1 MEEIKNF
8 YKNLKEEI
16 SKYVIGREKEIKYI
30 TVALLSEGHVLLEG
44 VPGIAKTLLAK
55 IFAQILDLKF
65 KRIQF
70 TPDLLPADIIGSY
83 VFDMKSQQF
92 VFFEGPIFTNILLAD
107 EINRAPPKTQSALL
121 EAMQEKQIT
130 VGGITRLLDKPFLVI
145 ATQNPL
151 ELEGTYPLPEAQ
163 LDRFMFRI
171 VINYPNPQEEVEVI
185 RKYGRNLEINVNP
198 IINKG
203 EILRF
208 IEEVEKI
215 HVVQDVEKYVID
227 VINRT
232 RFDKRLALGASTRAA
247 VLLIR
252 ASKALAAINGRDY
265 VIPDDIKELLFP
277 ILNHRLVLSVEYR
290 NISSSKQ
297 VNELYSDIK
306 GIIEDCMKSVQVP
319 R

>member
-16 SKYVIGREKEIKYI
+16 SKYVIGKEKEIKYI

>member
-232 RFDKRLALGASTRAA
+232 RFDKRLALGGSTRAA

-297 VNELYSDIK
+297 ANELYSDIK

>member
-247 VLLIR
+247 VLLLR

-297 VNELYSDIK
+297 ANELYSDIK

>member
-247 VLLIR
+247 VLLIK

-277 ILNHRLVLSVEYR
+277 ILNHRLVLSVEYK

>member
-8 YKNLKEEI
+8 YKNFKEEI